1 MILIKKSS
9 SNLLPLTLR
18 ERGSAANQVLNN
30 YISTGYLDINYFLS
44 TPVTDEDFVFEI
56 KSNVTKEVKAFL
68 LKGVDDATSQ
78 IERYNLWVMNE
89 VALVNEDLANYK
101 INLAIGTYDYR
112 VINKFDEVVE
122 SGALRVFSDTPEDE
136 FDVITQ
142 SNYDEDTFVFK

>member
-1 MILIKKSS
+1 MIQIKKAS

-18 ERGSAANQVLNN
+18 ERGSTSNTVLNN
-30 YISTGYLDINYFLS
+30 YINTGYINIGYFLTS
-44 TPVTDEDFVFEI
+44 QVTDEDFVFEI
-56 KSNVTKEVKAFL
+56 KSNVTKEIKSLL

-101 INLAIGTYDYR
+101 INLAVGTYDYR

-122 SGALRVFSDTPEDE
+122 SGALRVFSDTQDDPFE
-136 FDVITQ
+136 VITQ
-142 SNYDEDTFVFK
+142 NNDELFVFK